1 MILEDKE
8 LTTQEKEKFQE
19 VQIQQWLHLKILIY
33 LLQQIVII
41 NMMEQLFIE
50 QMNKTTML
58 LKMYMIY

>member
-1 MILEDKE
+1 MIIEDKE
-8 LTTQEKEKFQE
+8 LTTPEKEKFQE
-19 VQIQQWLHLKILIY
+19 VQIQQWLNLKILIY

-50 QMNKTTML
+50 QMNKTIML